1 MPIKLILSNLFRD
14 KLIIYHI
21 INQFCVCVCIVWWD
35 NTWNLNLKLNKTMQ
49 KQNTKDDKRRATI
62 NSHRETTDLSTNHLI
77 NASSG
82 IITNRLK
89 RMAQPR
95 IIRVRANT
103 LPGHRSSSSIDSSWP
118 DPSFGLSSFGLAYD
132 SSTLHSATAIETT
145 TRRRKVK
152 GFRFDSAT
160 LPGSKSS
167 RYIFISLCRLSAHNC
182 TNCLGNYARER
193 YSNKN

>member
-1 MPIKLILSNLFRD
+1 MEPHPQTK
-14 KLIIYHI
+14 Y
-21 INQFCVCVCIVWWD
+21 
-35 NTWNLNLKLNKTMQ
+35 NLKQYKKQNKT
-49 KQNTKDDKRRATI
+49 KNTKDDERRSTI

-118 DPSFGLSSFGLAYD
+118 DPSFGLSSFGIAYD

-167 RYIFISLCRLSAHNC
+167 SRYIFFLLSLFVVYLPHNC
-182 TNCLGNYARER
+182 TN
-193 YSNKN
+193 